1 MKERVNRTWSVLK
14 TTAIGGIFF
23 LLPLVVIGALL
34 GQMLQVVW
42 VVARSIHEV
51 TPIHSAWGY
60 SLLFV
65 FSLLLVL
72 MLCFFAGLAAK
83 KSVGKRFTESV
94 EKYLLMLFPRYA
106 IFKEQLTGNIGGE
119 VLRNQLTPVM
129 VSMPEGYRL
138 GMEVERGTVQGTD
151 WVTVFFPGS
160 PDPWSG
166 SVSVIDDTR
175 VKRLQVPFT
184 EAVATAEQLGR
195 GSLKLLA
202 GPSLLAE
209 NSPSSANAAASQT
222 TIAPVNP

>member
-1 MKERVNRTWSVLK
+1 MKERVSRTWSVLK

-34 GQMLQVVW
+34 GQMLQIVW
-42 VVARSIHEV
+42 VVARSIHELL
-51 TPIHSAWGY
+51 PIHSAWGY

-65 FSLLLVL
+65 LSFLLILLL
-72 MLCFFAGLAAK
+72 CFAAGVAAK
-83 KSVGKRFTESV
+83 KSLGKRFTDSV

-138 GMEVERGTVQGTD
+138 GMEVERGTVQGNN
-151 WVTVFFPGS
+151 WVTVYFPGS

-166 SVSVIDDTR
+166 SVGVVDDSR

-195 GSLKLLA
+195 GSLKLLE
-202 GPSLLAE
+202 GPSLSAE
-209 NSPSSANAAASQT
+209 KSPSSTDAIVSPT
-222 TIAPVNP
+222 TIAPTNP